1 MTKIAVVG
9 LGNMGRPMAL
19 NMIKAGHEVLGWDMS
34 AAAHDAFTE
43 SGGQI
48 AASLETALDRA
59 DFLLTMGPAG
69 QQVRAVYLDDGGILS
84 CAGKNTLLI
93 DSSTIDVETS
103 RAVNEAA
110 TAAGFVM
117 VDAPVSGAV
126 TAAQAGTLTFMVGGT
141 GEAFE
146 RARPI
151 LETMGKNI
159 IHTGPAGTGQAAKIC
174 NNMIAGTNMAV
185 LCESLVLGQKLGL
198 DAQVMFDVISKSS
211 GQSWALS
218 NYFPVPGPVPNAP
231 SNRDYQAGFAATL
244 MTKDMT
250 LSQQAAHTAGVA
262 TPLAAQARAM
272 YQMLVNSGN
281 GHKDFS
287 AIYRMLAEN
296 RSQKDE

>member
-19 NMIKAGHEVLGWDMS
+19 NLIKAGHDVRGWDLS
-34 AAAHDAFTE
+34 AAARDTFADN
-43 SGGQI
+43 GGRV
-48 AASLETALDRA
+48 ANGLEAALDGA
-59 DFLLTMGPAG
+59 DFLMTMVPAG
-69 QQVRAVYLDDGGILS
+69 PQVRAAYLDDGGILAHVS
-84 CAGKNTLLI
+84 KDTLLI

-110 TAAGFVM
+110 TAAGYVM

-126 TAAQAGTLTFMVGGT
+126 PAAEAGILTFMVGGT
-141 GEAFE
+141 EDAFQ
-146 RARPI
+146 RAKPI
-151 LETMGKNI
+151 LEAMGKNI
-159 IHTGPAGTGQAAKIC
+159 IHAGSAGTGQAAKIC
-174 NNMIAGTNMAV
+174 NNMLVGTNMAV

-198 DAQVMFDVISKSS
+198 DPQVMFDIISKSS
-211 GQSWALS
+211 GQSWALTS
-218 NYFPVPGPVPNAP
+218 YCPVPGPVPAAP

-250 LSQQAAHTAGVA
+250 LSQQAAQTAGVA
-262 TPLAAQARAM
+262 TPLAAQARAL

-281 GHKDFS
+281 GDKDFS

-296 RSQKDE
+296 RSQT